1 MKLIPV
7 HRLCFCAALVVAV
20 GFLAMTPPVR
30 SQSASRTT
38 EAAGCRPSFPYKEG
52 WLGADAAYSIP
63 LAPGQSLW
71 LFGDSLVGKPSA
83 RDRKA
88 ANFVRNSI
96 AVSTCNRANGWQI
109 NYYWKNKNRSKPT
122 AFFDT
127 KEEEYWYWPLDGFL
141 YRGRLYVA
149 ISKLKNK
156 PNEEV
161 FSFETVGVYLAV
173 VTNLST
179 TPDQWQAEYLRL
191 SEGSALYPGS
201 TIVLDGEFANLF
213 TVEETTP
220 PEKRSHMILSR
231 LSLAKLDR
239 GEVSFEYF
247 AQDKSWKP
255 GIRGTDSAVVI
266 ETGHSEMSVRYH
278 AEAKQWVAVSG
289 GDFLS
294 NQIMIR
300 TAPALTGPWSEQRA
314 VYEFP
319 EMSKN
324 NPRRDRDTWCY
335 AVKEHI
341 EFAEANRML
350 VTYACNSFKLE
361 KLFTNTDIYR
371 PQTVLVQLP
380 SSKRVNS

>member
-7 HRLCFCAALVVAV
+7 HRSCFCAALMATV
-20 GFLAMTPPVR
+20 GFLAMAAPVR
-30 SQSASRTT
+30 SQIASRTT
-38 EAAGCRPSFPYKEG
+38 GAADCRPSFPYKDG
-52 WLGADAAYSIP
+52 WLGADAAYSIS

-83 RDRKA
+83 RDRKG

-96 AVSTCNRANGWQI
+96 ALSTCDRAHGWQI
-109 NYYWKNKNRSKPT
+109 NYYWKNKNRLKPT

-127 KEEEYWYWPLDGFL
+127 NEKGYWYWPLDGFL
-141 YRGRLYVA
+141 YRGRLYLA
-149 ISKLKNK
+149 TSKLKNK

-173 VTNLST
+173 VSNPSAI
-179 TPDQWQAEYLRL
+179 PDRWQVQYLKL

-213 TVEETTP
+213 TVEETTT
-220 PEKRSHMILSR
+220 PEKRQHMILSR
-231 LSLAKLDR
+231 LSLATLDR
-239 GEVSFEYF
+239 GEVSLEYF

-255 GIRGTDSAVVI
+255 GITGADAAVLI

-324 NPRRDRDTWCY
+324 NPQRDRDTFCY

-361 KLFTNTDIYR
+361 KLFANTDIYR

-380 SSKRVNS
+380 SQKG

>member
-7 HRLCFCAALVVAV
+7 HRSCFCAALMAAV
-20 GFLAMTPPVR
+20 GFLAMAAPLR
-30 SQSASRTT
+30 SQIASRTT
-38 EAAGCRPSFPYKEG
+38 GAADCRPSFPYKEG
-52 WLGADAAYSIP
+52 WLGGDAAYSIS

-71 LFGDSLVGKPSA
+71 LFGDTLVGKPSA

-96 AVSTCNRANGWQI
+96 ALSTCDRAHGWQI

-122 AFFDT
+122 AFFDANE
-127 KEEEYWYWPLDGFL
+127 KEYWYWPLDGFL
-141 YRGRLYVA
+141 YRGRLYLA
-149 ISKLKNK
+149 TSKLKNK
-156 PNEEV
+156 PNEGV

-173 VTNLST
+173 VSNPSAP
-179 TPDQWQAEYLRL
+179 PDQWQVQYLKL

-213 TVEETTP
+213 TVEETTK
-220 PEKRSHMILSR
+220 PEKRQHMILNR
-231 LSLAKLDR
+231 LSLARLDR
-239 GEVSFEYF
+239 GDVSLEYF
-247 AQDKSWKP
+247 ARDKSWKP
-255 GIRGTDSAVVI
+255 GITGADAAVVI

-324 NPRRDRDTWCY
+324 NPRRDRDTFCY

-361 KLFTNTDIYR
+361 KLFANTDIYR

-380 SSKRVNS
+380 SQKG